1 VFVSNKWDLIENS
14 YKLKAKKWIENQL
27 KNGTNHYKN
36 FKIIFCSAKTLIKV
50 DEIMDEVL
58 YSYES
63 WNSRIS
69 TGVLNDWL
77 NEIKKV
83 KNTPGKN
90 GEYLKLKFITQVF
103 ICLIRLKQDLLHSQ
117 SLSIVSTNSLKVMI
131 CF

>member
-1 VFVSNKWDLIENS
+1 
-14 YKLKAKKWIENQL
+14 
-27 KNGTNHYKN
+27 
-36 FKIIFCSAKTLIKV
+36 
-50 DEIMDEVL
+50 MDEVL

-83 KNTPGKN
+83 KNTPGKQ

-103 ICLIRLKQDLLHSQ
+103 NCLIRLKQDLLHFQ
-117 SLSIVSTNSLKVMI
+117 FLSIV
-131 CF
+131 